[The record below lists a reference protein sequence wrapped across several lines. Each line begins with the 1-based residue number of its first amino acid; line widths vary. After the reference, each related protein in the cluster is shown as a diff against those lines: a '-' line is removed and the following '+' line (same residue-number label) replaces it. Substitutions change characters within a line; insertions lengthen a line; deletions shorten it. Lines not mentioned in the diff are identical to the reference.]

1 MVTPEDTVDPPP
13 YRNLLDVTG
22 ERKGGTRM
30 SLQRL
35 PCCAPDAGGGAPRPL
50 HSPVPV
56 ITQYASA
63 DLIGAIVYE
72 GHDPAADP
80 AWATTGAPDRA
91 AYGHW
96 CGHMCG
102 IACLRMALLHRDGT
116 APSLFRLL
124 DGARRHG
131 AYVRQDD
138 GSVKGLIYAPFAR
151 YAAAAHGLGAEVAP
165 ELPTRRLVE
174 LLDEGRMVMASVS
187 KEIRRP
193 EADPPNRGG
202 HLVLAVGYHAGRIHF
217 RNPSGHTP
225 EARRAVL
232 PVERFGAF
240 FAGRGVALDLAP
252 PLGRPA

>member
-1 MVTPEDTVDPPP
+1 
-13 YRNLLDVTG
+13 
-22 ERKGGTRM
+22 M
-30 SLQRL
+30 SLQPP
-35 PCCAPDAGGGAPRPL
+35 PCCAGETGGGAPRPL

-63 DLIGAIVYE
+63 ALIGPIVYE

-80 AWATTGAPDRA
+80 AWAVSGAPNRA
-91 AYGHW
+91 AYGRW

-165 ELPTRRLVE
+165 ELSTRRLVE
-174 LLDEGRMVMASVS
+174 LLDAGRMVMVSVS

-193 EADPPNRGG
+193 EADPPSRGG
-202 HLVLAVGYHAGRIHF
+202 HLVLAVGHRAGRIHF
-217 RNPSGHTP
+217 RNPSDTP
-225 EARRAVL
+225 
-232 PVERFGAF
+232 P
-240 FAGRGVALDLAP
+240 GRGRQLCPWTGSGPSSPVAAWHWTSLCRSAD
-252 PLGRPA
+252 RPDQGEHTCTPCP